1 MLEPLKESEVFL
13 ISSED
18 LLTRPHVYVSEKRRD
33 AVRELGLLQ
42 SRTLLIVVEDVDSKA
57 AVWSLINKWG
67 RGISSS
73 VDVAIVYEGAN
84 DVKSFVNKFP
94 KDAVICKAIAIL
106 DGDKRTGNA
115 NEHFFDYLPG
125 LHDPVQCARSFA
137 LKDCSYLSSMIGVDC
152 DALNRVLK
160 RLEYVDHHDFI
171 SKLIDELQLSGRT
184 VQDVRIALMNQWL
197 QSPEVF
203 AEGPTLVEK
212 IVGYLDE
219 PRK

>member
-1 MLEPLKESEVFL
+1 
-13 ISSED
+13 
-18 LLTRPHVYVSEKRRD
+18 
-33 AVRELGLLQ
+33 
-42 SRTLLIVVEDVDSKA
+42 
-57 AVWSLINKWG
+57 
-67 RGISSS
+67 
-73 VDVAIVYEGAN
+73 
-84 DVKSFVNKFP
+84 
-94 KDAVICKAIAIL
+94 
-106 DGDKRTGNA
+106 
-115 NEHFFDYLPG
+115 
-125 LHDPVQCARSFA
+125 
-137 LKDCSYLSSMIGVDC
+137 MIGVDC

-197 QSPEVF
+197 QSPEVL